1 MQLPF
6 ALTFGNTMTPLLGIR
21 VVDFSHV
28 IAGPF
33 ATFYLAQ
40 LGAEVT
46 KVEGPGRS
54 DMMRAATAPPL
65 QGSQRSMRTGESA
78 FESLNSGKSFAQID
92 ITTPAGRR
100 TALEM
105 AASAD
110 VFVDN
115 YRPGI
120 LDRHGLGYEE
130 VRAIN
135 SRIIYCAISGYGQFS
150 PGVAQRGA
158 YDHVIQGLTGMAMLA
173 GADGDPPV
181 KVGFPAVDTT
191 TGILAAFAIVSA
203 LRERDRTDRG
213 CMLDI
218 SMWGAALQLMYPLV
232 CDSLNNGT
240 RPERLGN
247 QGYSGSPAAD
257 IFQCR
262 DGWIAV
268 GANTQTQLVKL
279 AGALEIA
286 PALLDGL
293 LDMKAREVNGL
304 VQTVNAKRLKQLLS
318 DAMVGESA
326 AELEERLNQAGVP
339 AARVRS
345 MHEFVEE
352 YRHRGLLQPLELGA
366 GPTLTPGLGWK
377 VIQESEVAPTFEH
390 PGRHG

>member
-1 MQLPF
+1 
-6 ALTFGNTMTPLLGIR
+6 MTPLLGIQ

-33 ATFYLAQ
+33 ATFYLTQ
-40 LGAEVT
+40 LGAKVT

-54 DMMRAATAPPL
+54 DMMRAATALPL
-65 QGSQRSMRTGESA
+65 RGGQRSMRTGESA
-78 FESLNSGKSFAQID
+78 FESLNSGKNFAQID

-100 TALEM
+100 AALEM

-120 LDRHGLGYEE
+120 LDRHGLGYAE

-135 SRIIYCAISGYGQFS
+135 SRIIYCAISGYGQSS

-158 YDHVIQGLTGMAMLA
+158 YDNVIQGLTGMAMLS

-181 KVGFPAVDTT
+181 KVGFPVVDTT

-203 LRERDRTDRG
+203 LRERDRTGRG

-268 GANTQTQLVKL
+268 GANTQAQLVKL
-279 AGALEIA
+279 AGALGIA
-286 PALLDGL
+286 LDGL
-293 LDMKAREVNGL
+293 FDMKAGEVNGV
-304 VQTVNAKRLKQLLS
+304 VQTVNAKHLKQLLS
-318 DAMVGESA
+318 DAMVGASA

-345 MHEFVEE
+345 VHEFVDE

-377 VIQESEVAPTFEH
+377 VIQESEFAPHIEH
-390 PGRHG
+390 PVRHG

>member
-1 MQLPF
+1 
-6 ALTFGNTMTPLLGIR
+6 MTPLLGIQ

-40 LGAEVT
+40 LGAKVT

-54 DMMRAATAPPL
+54 DMMR
-65 QGSQRSMRTGESA
+65 SMRSGESA
-78 FESLNSGKSFAQID
+78 FESLNSGKNFAQID

-100 TALEM
+100 SALEM

-120 LDRHGLGYEE
+120 LDRHGLGYAE

-135 SRIIYCAISGYGQFS
+135 SRIIYCAISGYGQSS
-150 PGVAQRGA
+150 PGVGQRGA

-181 KVGFPAVDTT
+181 KVGFPAVDTI
-191 TGILAAFAIVSA
+191 TGILAAFAVVSA
-203 LRERDRTDRG
+203 LRERDRTDLG

-240 RPERLGN
+240 RPERIGN

-257 IFQCR
+257 IFRCC

-268 GANTQTQLVKL
+268 GANTQAQLVKL
-279 AGALEIA
+279 TEALGIA

-293 LDMKAREVNGL
+293 FDVNAGEVNGI
-304 VQTVNAKRLKQLLS
+304 VQTVNAKHLKQLLS
-318 DAMVGESA
+318 DAMVGASA
-326 AELEERLNQAGVP
+326 TELEDRLNQAGVP

-345 MHEFVEE
+345 VHEFVDE

-377 VIQESEVAPTFEH
+377 IVPESEYAPRIEH
-390 PGRHG
+390 PFRHG